1 MREIAKYVHL
11 TRIAGY
17 SVSCDSSHR
26 FAFSDGM
33 GLQFCIL
40 CLVPIMIGLKISN
53 EIRFSA
59 FINGKDSSPVIEILG
74 SYDIGK
80 SICSQLQGY
89 NESYTEI
96 KADKP
101 VKIVKLEDK
110 YYLAFDSLF
119 SPTRLKLK
127 DPFVNRLEDI
137 CIFVTIYE
145 LFRRA

>member
-1 MREIAKYVHL
+1 
-11 TRIAGY
+11 
-17 SVSCDSSHR
+17 
-26 FAFSDGM
+26 
-33 GLQFCIL
+33 
-40 CLVPIMIGLKISN
+40 MIGLKISN

-101 VKIVKLEDK
+101 VKNVKLEDK

>member
-1 MREIAKYVHL
+1 MV
-11 TRIAGY
+11 
-17 SVSCDSSHR
+17 
-26 FAFSDGM
+26 
-33 GLQFCIL
+33 
-40 CLVPIMIGLKISN
+40 GLKISD
-53 EIRFSA
+53 ETRFSA

-74 SYDIGK
+74 SDDIAK

-101 VKIVKLEDK
+101 VKLEDK

-119 SPTRLKLK
+119 STTRLKLK

>member
-1 MREIAKYVHL
+1 
-11 TRIAGY
+11 
-17 SVSCDSSHR
+17 
-26 FAFSDGM
+26 
-33 GLQFCIL
+33 
-40 CLVPIMIGLKISN
+40 MIGLKISD

-59 FINGKDSSPVIEILG
+59 FINGKDSSPVIELLG
-74 SYDIGK
+74 SDDIGK

-101 VKIVKLEDK
+101 VKNVKLEDK

-145 LFRRA
+145 LFSPGIGANAYAWPALAYGGGCVQPTARSDHSVL

>member
-1 MREIAKYVHL
+1 
-11 TRIAGY
+11 
-17 SVSCDSSHR
+17 
-26 FAFSDGM
+26 
-33 GLQFCIL
+33 
-40 CLVPIMIGLKISN
+40 MIGLKISN
-53 EIRFSA
+53 ETRFSA

-74 SYDIGK
+74 SDDIGK

-137 CIFVTIYE
+137 CIFVTICE